1 METGEGGE
9 LIIKRANPKLYTS
22 NCVEIFGTV
31 QPDLSIM
38 EVIDVVLNYQTL
50 LSFCFSDT
58 QHAGLFYQF
67 W

>member
-1 METGEGGE
+1 
-9 LIIKRANPKLYTS
+9 
-22 NCVEIFGTV
+22 
-31 QPDLSIM
+31 M